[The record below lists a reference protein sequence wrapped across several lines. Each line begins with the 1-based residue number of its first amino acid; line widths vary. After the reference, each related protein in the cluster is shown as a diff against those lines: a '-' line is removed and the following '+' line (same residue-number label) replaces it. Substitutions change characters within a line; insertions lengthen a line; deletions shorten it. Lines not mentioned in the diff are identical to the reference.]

1 MKKTIRVYA
10 DTSVF
15 GGLFDEEFQ
24 EASRRFF
31 DLIKAGDF
39 RLVISS
45 AVSDELYE
53 APEQVRGFFY
63 DLAPHV
69 EIVEIEDVAIDL
81 QMAYLAAKIVG
92 SRWETDALHVAMAT
106 VSDCRAIVSWNFKHI
121 VNFRRIPLYNGV
133 NMAHGYPTI
142 GIHTPQEMLI
152 YEDEDEDETF

>member
-1 MKKTIRVYA
+1 MKKAIRVYV

-15 GGLFDEEFQ
+15 GGLFDEAFQ

-53 APEQVRGFFY
+53 APEQVRGFYY

-69 EIVEIEDVAIDL
+69 EIVEIEDAAIDL
-81 QMAYLAAKIVG
+81 QMAYLAANIVG
-92 SRWETDALHVAMAT
+92 TRWETDVLHVAMAT

-133 NMAHGYPTI
+133 NMAHGYPAI

-152 YEDEDEDETF
+152 YEDEDEIF

>member
-81 QMAYLAAKIVG
+81 QMAYLAANIVG

-152 YEDEDEDETF
+152 YEDEDETF